1 MSHRTPIA
9 AAAALIAASV
19 TLLAGCSGPAPAVRP
34 AADRPAGTHDVGVE
48 LFQWNWDS
56 IARECTDNLG
66 PAGIAWVLASPPN
79 EHVTG
84 PEWWTSYQ
92 PVSYRVE
99 SRLGTRDQF
108 ASMVATCHEAGVD
121 VLADAVLNHMTG
133 RDAAGVGWAES
144 SHEHYDY
151 PGLYSD
157 AAGDFHHCGRGEG
170 DDITTYRAAF
180 DVQNCELVNLADLA
194 TETTHVRGTLTAYL
208 ADLLSLG
215 VDGFRID
222 AAKHIA
228 AADLAAILA
237 PLPPDTY
244 VVQEVIRGSR
254 EAVQPE
260 MYTGNGDVFEFGFA
274 RELEGM
280 VESGTM
286 SVSEGFGE
294 DWGFLPGRVA
304 RTFVDNHDTERNG
317 ETLNYTDGAEYVL
330 ANVLTLALPYGAPV
344 LYSGY
349 AFSPGDDGPAQD
361 ASGRV
366 EDADCGTVG
375 PAERYADGD
384 WVCQHRW
391 DAIAGMVSWRS
402 AVGDAPLVNS
412 WTRGDGYAFS
422 RGERGFVAM
431 NAGDAPLARRFQT
444 GLASGTYCDVVTGGS
459 TPTAAEAC
467 SGDAVEVA
475 ADGTASLSV
484 PPVGAVAIH
493 VGARLS

>member
-1 MSHRTPIA
+1 MPTSV
-9 AAAALIAASV
+9 ALIAASV
-19 TLLAGCSGPAPAVRP
+19 ALLAGCAGETVPGTVAAGKPA
-34 AADRPAGTHDVGVE
+34 DTHDVGVE
-48 LFQWNWDS
+48 MFQWNWDS
-56 IARECTDNLG
+56 IGRECTDNLG

-92 PVSYRVE
+92 PVRYRVE
-99 SRLGTRDQF
+99 SRLGTRAQF
-108 ASMVATCHEAGVD
+108 QSMVSTCHDAGVD
-121 VLADAVLNHMTG
+121 VLADAVVNHMAG
-133 RDAAGVGWAES
+133 RDAAGVGWAGS

-157 AAGDFHHCGRGEG
+157 AAGDFHHCGRGTN
-170 DDITTYRAAF
+170 DDISNYRAGY

-194 TETTHVRGTLTAYL
+194 TETPHVRTEITAYL
-208 ADLLSLG
+208 GDLLTLG

-222 AAKHIA
+222 AAKHIP
-228 AADLAAILA
+228 AADIAAILA
-237 PLPPDTY
+237 PLPPHTY
-244 VVQEVIRGSR
+244 IVQEVIRGSR

-260 MYTGNGDVFEFGFA
+260 MYVGNGDVFEFGFA
-274 RELEGM
+274 RELGGM

-317 ETLNYTDGAEYVL
+317 ETLNYTDGAQYVL
-330 ANVLTLALPYGAPV
+330 ANVLTLAVPYGSPV

-349 AFSPGDDGPAQD
+349 AFSSGDDGPEQD
-361 ASGRV
+361 ASGTV
-366 EDADCGTVG
+366 TDASCGAVG
-375 PAERYADGD
+375 PEESYVDGD

-391 DAIAGMVSWRS
+391 SAIAGMVGWRS
-402 AVGDAPLVNS
+402 AVGDAPLENS
-412 WTRGDGYAFS
+412 WTRGDGYSFS

-431 NAGDAPLARRFQT
+431 NAGDEPLTRGFHT
-444 GLASGTYCDVVTGGS
+444 GLAAGRYCDVVTGGRE
-459 TPTAAEAC
+459 PLAGGAC
-467 SGDAVEVA
+467 AGETVTVA
-475 ADGTASLSV
+475 ADGTARVTV

-493 VGARLS
+493 VGARVS

>member
-1 MSHRTPIA
+1 MVSVRMPA
-9 AAAALIAASV
+9 AATLIAASV
-19 TLLAGCSGPAPAVRP
+19 ALLSGCSGLSTAGTV
-34 AADRPAGTHDVGVE
+34 AADQPAGTHDVGVQ

-56 IARECTDNLG
+56 IARECTDTLG
-66 PAGIAWVLASPPN
+66 PNGIAWVLASPPN

-99 SRLGTRDQF
+99 SRLGTREQF
-108 ASMVATCHEAGVD
+108 ESMVSTCHEAGVD
-121 VLADAVLNHMTG
+121 VLADAVVNHMTG
-133 RDAAGVGWAES
+133 RDEPGVGWAGS
-144 SHEHYDY
+144 RHGHYDY

-170 DDITTYRAAF
+170 DDIANYRAAF
-180 DVQNCELVNLADLA
+180 DVQSCELVNLADLA
-194 TETTHVRGTLTAYL
+194 TETPHVRTTITAYL

-222 AAKHIA
+222 AAKHIP

-237 PLPPDTY
+237 PLPLDTY

-254 EAVQPE
+254 EAVRPE

-294 DWGFLPGRVA
+294 DWGFLPGRIA

-317 ETLNYTDGAEYVL
+317 ETLNYTDGAQYVL
-330 ANVLTLALPYGAPV
+330 ANVLTLALPYGSPV

-349 AFSPGDDGPAQD
+349 AFSAGDDGPAQD

-366 EDADCGTVG
+366 QDADCGTVG
-375 PAERYADGD
+375 PEVSHADGD

-391 DAIAGMVSWRS
+391 DAIAGMVLWRS
-402 AVGDAPLVNS
+402 AVGDAPLENS

-431 NAGDAPLARRFQT
+431 NAGDEPLARRFQT
-444 GLASGTYCDVVTGGS
+444 GAAGRYCDVVTGGG
-459 TPTAAEAC
+459 TPMAAEAC
-467 SGDAVEVA
+467 SGGSVEVA
-475 ADGTASLSV
+475 ADGTARVTV
-484 PPVGAVAIH
+484 PPGGAVALH
-493 VGARLS
+493 VGAHLP